1 MFEPHPPGIKW
12 FTVERLFAS
21 AFLISPPIILGSVA
35 QSALGRGLEN
45 LMKGGASPSTEVR
58 AGKKAQ
64 FSAGMAVLVR
74 GGNEAAK
81 PEQPEPRASTPGLH
95 RAKRLLKGSLILADL
110 LLVGLVIYL
119 VFRSHGTFGFV
130 EVSLC
135 VIAVVMGSWLTC
147 LALWL
152 E

>member
-1 MFEPHPPGIKW
+1 M
-12 FTVERLFAS
+12 FAS
-21 AFLISPPIILGSVA
+21 VFLIFRHIIFGTVA
-35 QSALGRGLEN
+35 KSALGRGLEN

-58 AGKKAQ
+58 IGKKAQ

-81 PEQPEPRASTPGLH
+81 PEAQPEPRASTPGLH
-95 RAKRLLKGSLILADL
+95 RGKRLLKGSLILADL
-110 LLVGLVIYL
+110 LLLGLVIYV
-119 VFRSHGTFGFV
+119 VFRSHGTFGFM
-130 EVSLC
+130 EISLC

>member
-1 MFEPHPPGIKW
+1 
-12 FTVERLFAS
+12 
-21 AFLISPPIILGSVA
+21 
-35 QSALGRGLEN
+35 
-45 LMKGGASPSTEVR
+45 MKGGASPSTEVR
-58 AGKKAQ
+58 IGKKAQ

-81 PEQPEPRASTPGLH
+81 PEAPPEPRASTVGLD
-95 RAKRLLKGSLILADL
+95 RGKRLLKGSLILADL
-110 LLVGLVIYL
+110 LLLGLVICL
-119 VFRSHGTFGFV
+119 VFRRHGSLGFM
-130 EVSLC
+130 EISLC

>member
-1 MFEPHPPGIKW
+1 
-12 FTVERLFAS
+12 
-21 AFLISPPIILGSVA
+21 
-35 QSALGRGLEN
+35 
-45 LMKGGASPSTEVR
+45 MKGGASPSTEVR
-58 AGKKAQ
+58 IGKKAQ

-81 PEQPEPRASTPGLH
+81 PEALPEPRASTVGLH
-95 RAKRLLKGSLILADL
+95 RGKRLLKGSLILADL
-110 LLVGLVIYL
+110 LLLGLVIYL